1 MLPENNIRFK
11 PFEVKSGM
19 TVAPRWRRELSLD
32 LKNCLDEGLRNQV
45 CLSKKL
51 CDRSSS
57 SLYLSQK
64 LRYIDDQYTLSKGTI
79 FIYEM
84 KAQVISDKLPVSPFN
99 LLCIIM
105 LLLSESESVFNMNRD
120 VAREKFSRFLI
131 S

>member
-1 MLPENNIRFK
+1 MKDLETRFV
-11 PFEVKSGM
+11 FQRSFG
-19 TVAPRWRRELSLD
+19 
-32 LKNCLDEGLRNQV
+32 
-45 CLSKKL
+45 
-51 CDRSSS
+51 DRSSS

-64 LRYIDDQYTLSKGTI
+64 LQYIDDQYTLSKGTI

-84 KAQVISDKLPVSPFN
+84 KAQVTSDKLPVSPFN